1 MCDEKMKLIE
11 ILSPDFTFTDDR
23 GTLTQIV
30 NGGFSQINAVFTK
43 AGKIRGNFHYHRFTK
58 ELFYIIRG
66 KIRFTAKYNGVT
78 EEYTFSD
85 GDMFMVNENV
95 RHTFLYLEDTYLVG
109 LYTTP
114 VEMPDGTKD
123 IIPDEDI

>member
-1 MCDEKMKLIE
+1 MKLIE

-30 NGGFSQINAVFTK
+30 SGGFSQINAVFTK
-43 AGKIRGNFHYHRFTK
+43 AGKIRGNFHYHAHTK
-58 ELFYIIRG
+58 ELFYIIKG
-66 KIRFTAKYNGVT
+66 KISFTAKYNGVT
-78 EEYTFSD
+78 QDYIFSD
-85 GDMFMVNENV
+85 GDMFIVNENV

-114 VEMPDGTKD
+114 VEKEDGTKD
-123 IIPDEDI
+123 IIPDEEI

>member
-1 MCDEKMKLIE
+1 MKLIE

-30 NGGFSQINAVFTK
+30 SGGFTQVNAVFTK
-43 AGKIRGNFHYHRFTK
+43 AGKIRGNFHYHEHTK
-58 ELFYIIRG
+58 ELFYIIKG
-66 KIRFTAKYNGVT
+66 KILFTAKYNGIT
-78 EEYTFSD
+78 EEYTFTD

-114 VEMPDGTKD
+114 VEKEDGTKD
-123 IIPDEDI
+123 IIADDTV

>member
-1 MCDEKMKLIE
+1 MKLIE

-30 NGGFSQINAVFTK
+30 SGGFSQINAVFTK
-43 AGKIRGNFHYHRFTK
+43 AGKIRGNFHYHEHTK
-58 ELFYIIRG
+58 ELFYIIKG
-66 KIRFTAKYNGVT
+66 KILFTAKYNGIT
-78 EEYTFSD
+78 EEYTFTD

-114 VEMPDGTKD
+114 VEKEDGTKD
-123 IIPDEDI
+123 IIADDTV